1 MPPKR
6 SGSRP
11 AAAPLSSPRVAAIK
25 QEDEEMRR
33 PQRSVSG
40 REMYTADPRR
50 QTRTLAVLSVTQ
62 FIQICTCA
70 LPHPRARSANTLADR
85 PCVAR
90 AGTS

>member
-70 LPHPRARSANTLADR
+70 LPRVRSARCA
-85 PCVAR
+85 C
-90 AGTS
+90 

>member
-6 SGSRP
+6 SSSRP

-33 PQRSVSG
+33 AAPQRSVSG

-50 QTRTLAVLSVTQ
+50 QSRTLAVLSVTQ

-70 LPHPRARSANTLADR
+70 PSHLGARSASCA
-85 PCVAR
+85 C
-90 AGTS
+90 